1 MNHHQQRLTILFFLV
16 FLSTVSHAQICVLDG
31 NDHSAIAFV
40 QLIAPDGRLV
50 GASNTGGTIDTTS
63 LNRFAKNNDSLV
75 VQHLSYEKRMM
86 SWKDMKRA
94 GNIYLVSREVRIPEI
109 TVTNRKEKMVLV
121 LEGYFRSYQLKDSVP
136 EYFADGMVKYFIW
149 NDGKRFKCQ
158 KDAYRSFRNQKVV
171 DAIQKHTVTL
181 SEGGLSVPYIESQTI
196 PGQFDKDYMT
206 TDSLGKTFIMKENAV
221 VGLIRTNEAQKQVQI
236 SIDWIAP
243 AKVKERSL
251 FGYQVRIAHHDVT
264 ETYLAKSR
272 SMASKANLESW
283 RKYYQYFFKQKK
295 ETRFKN
301 IQRVSEFYVLKSY
314 YIPKSVMQEESSW
327 SGWSIPLSH
336 SYTKE
341 YWEYLDERN
350 PPLNPNIKKLLGNT
364 LIMYE

>member
-1 MNHHQQRLTILFFLV
+1 MNYREKLTIFILLLFLA
-16 FLSTVSHAQICVLDG
+16 SSSYAQIRVMDEK
-31 NDHSAIAFV
+31 DQSPIPFAQF
-40 QLIAPDGRLV
+40 IAPAGRLV
-50 GASNTGGTIDTTS
+50 GTSNTEGMIDTT
-63 LNRFAKNNDSLV
+63 LVNRFAKNSDSLV
-75 VQHLSYEKRMM
+75 VQHISYGNRMM
-86 SWKDMKRA
+86 IWKDMKRA
-94 GNIYLVSREVRIPEI
+94 GNVYLVSREVRIPEI
-109 TVTNRKEKMVLV
+109 TVTNKKEKMVLV

-136 EYFADGMVKYFIW
+136 EYFADGMVRYFIW

-221 VGLIRTNEAQKQVQI
+221 VGLIRTNEAQKQVQM

-251 FGYQVRIAHHDVT
+251 FGYQVRIAHHNVT

-283 RKYYQYFFKQKK
+283 RKYYQYFFKQKNEK
-295 ETRFKN
+295 RFKN

-314 YIPKSVMQEESSW
+314 YIPKSVMQKERTS
-327 SGWSIPLSH
+327 SGWGLPS
-336 SYTKE
+336 SYAYTTE
-341 YWEYLDERN
+341 YWKHLDKRI
-350 PPLNPNIKKLLGNT
+350 PPLNSNIKKLLGT
-364 LIMYE
+364 RLTMYD